1 MKKVITGAKG
11 MLGHDLTKILVN
23 NDLHCFNS
31 KQLDITDENNVNMIK
46 NIKPD
51 IVINSAAFTNVDACE
66 SQYDEAYKVNAE
78 GPKNLAKICKNLN
91 IPLVHISTDYVF
103 KGDKNEPLIENDSV
117 GPNTAYGKTKLA
129 GEKYIQ
135 ETLDKYFII
144 RTAWLYG
151 HNGANFVETMLNLSQ
166 NNNELN
172 VVNDQIGT
180 PTYTLD
186 LAYAISNLIKTNKY
200 GIYHITNSGHCSWYE
215 FAKEIFKLSNI
226 NIKVNPVKTEE
237 FPRPAPRPKYSVL
250 SNQKLIDNGFKP
262 LRNYKEALKEYI
274 KERTK

>member
-1 MKKVITGAKG
+1 MKIVITGAKG

-200 GIYHITNSGHCSWYE
+200 GIYHITNSGYCSWYE
-215 FAKEIFKLSNI
+215 FAKEIFKLSKI

>member
-1 MKKVITGAKG
+1 MKIVITGAKG

-103 KGDKNEPLIENDSV
+103 KGDKNEPLIENDPV